1 MNYDRDLLL
10 SSCVEERER
19 EREKALLFRDRVD
32 AIFPVILLLFC
43 SYYMKNVTGAGT

>member
-32 AIFPVILLLFC
+32 ATHFPLFYFF
-43 SYYMKNVTGAGT
+43 SVLII